1 MLIALHRIAALAA
14 ALTIVTFWLSTIIA
28 EAFLPVEAV
37 IRVKTLIPWG
47 FVILI
52 PALAL
57 AGATGVKLAR
67 GRTAGVLGQKRR
79 RMPIMAANG
88 IVVLIPSALFLAARA
103 QAGTFDDA
111 FYMVQSLELVAGA
124 VNLTLIGLNI
134 RDGRRLTAGR
144 RRRSA

>member
-88 IVVLIPSALFLAARA
+88 IVVLIPSALFLAVRA

>member
-103 QAGTFDDA
+103 QAGTFDAA
-111 FYMVQSLELVAGA
+111 FYLVQSLELVAGA